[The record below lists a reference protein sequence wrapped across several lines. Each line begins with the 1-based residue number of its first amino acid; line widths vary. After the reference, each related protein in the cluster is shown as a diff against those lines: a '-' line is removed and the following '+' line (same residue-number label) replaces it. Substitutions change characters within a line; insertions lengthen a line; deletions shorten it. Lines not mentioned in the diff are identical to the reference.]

1 MHYIKRLGQLD
12 NISTAVS
19 SKPDGYPVTTRSP
32 NKMKVFALTLLSL
45 AALAQ
50 ARLDYK
56 LQCTREEV
64 GIRWPSYFSN
74 SEYYV
79 CQSIYGNQLTVH
91 CPPGEVFTFV
101 LQQCAAPALY
111 VPAPPMDVLPTD
123 APITTH
129 VVNEV
134 PPMMAPNGPVHMLG
148 HEHELEPEHM
158 QVVHAS
164 PLDPTPPTPPTE
176 PPTPPTVVLDA
187 PKPGKKPAAPQPH
200 KKTSSAPTPAKAAA
214 AKKPAAPSPPKAG
227 KKPTPP
233 NKAQKKPS
241 TKPSA

>member
-1 MHYIKRLGQLD
+1 
-12 NISTAVS
+12 
-19 SKPDGYPVTTRSP
+19 
-32 NKMKVFALTLLSL
+32 MKVFALTLLSL

-50 ARLDYK
+50 ARIDYK

-79 CQSIYGNQLTVH
+79 CQGIYGNQLTVH

-101 LQQCAAPALY
+101 LQQCASPALY

-129 VVNEV
+129 VVNEE
-134 PPMMAPNGPVHMLG
+134 PPVMAPAGPSHVFNHEPAVVHESEQP
-148 HEHELEPEHM
+148 HI
-158 QVVHAS
+158 VHAS

-176 PPTPPTVVLDA
+176 PPTPPTVAVEA
-187 PKPGKKPAAPQPH
+187 PKPGKKPVAPQPH
-200 KKTSSAPTPAKAAA
+200 KKQSPLTAPAKAAA
-214 AKKPAAPSPPKAG
+214 AKKPAAPSPPKAA

-241 TKPSA
+241 PKA